1 MNVALEPV
9 AYTHKPVLRRM
20 LELYFYDFTEFTGD
34 NLDEHGEFGYRYL
47 DHYWAPDP
55 GEQRFPF
62 FIRVEGKL
70 AGFAL
75 VRRRGG
81 RCSMAEFFVMR
92 RYRRSGIGAQA
103 ARDLFARFPGQ
114 WKVAQIASNVPAQT
128 FWRAVIGDVTG
139 GEYTA
144 VADPDGVVHE
154 FTVG

>member
-1 MNVALEPV
+1 VNVALEPI
-9 AYTHKPVLRRM
+9 AYGDKPVLRRM
-20 LELYFYDFTEFTGD
+20 LELYLYDFTEFTGD
-34 NLDEHGEFGYRYL
+34 DLDEHGEFGYRYL

-75 VRRRGG
+75 VRLTGG
-81 RCSMAEFFVMR
+81 RYSMAEFFVMR
-92 RYRRSGIGAQA
+92 RYRHSGVGAEA
-103 ARDLFARFPGQ
+103 ARDVFARFPGR
-114 WKVAQIASNVPAQT
+114 WKVAQILSNLPAQA

-139 GEYTA
+139 GRYAEVAETDA
-144 VADPDGVVHE
+144 VVQQ